1 MFSSEPRCIYRAN
14 QLGEVI
20 CQLRFPEIP
29 SIGSALPA
37 AFLDAIRDEFPRFSS
52 RQDCPPPKITGT
64 PGNMVLE
71 NQPSVINYQ
80 FVSEDGMWKVNL
92 TNTFISLACANYTRW
107 EDFARKLD
115 KPLANFIKLYKPAI
129 FDRVGL
135 RYVNFISRQKLNLE
149 NTPFRELIQ
158 SYYLGPLA
166 MENMNEAKVNSNTV
180 DLEMDFRGSY
190 LKLHAGPGMV
200 TKNGQQDPERKFIF
214 DQDQFMTNIP
224 VKMSIGALNTLHL
237 QAFAIF
243 RGAITD
249 RLHNAMEPETI

>member
-1 MFSSEPRCIYRAN
+1 MFSEKERCVYEKN
-14 QLGEVI
+14 QLEQVI
-20 CQLRFPEIP
+20 CQLRFPEIL
-29 SIGSALPA
+29 SIETNLPAQFQEAIRGEFPQYACTKDKPAPKLIGAPGNLRMEQQPECNNYHFGSA
-37 AFLDAIRDEFPRFSS
+37 
-52 RQDCPPPKITGT
+52 
-64 PGNMVLE
+64 
-71 NQPSVINYQ
+71 
-80 FVSEDGMWKVNL
+80 DGIWRVNL
-92 TNTFISLACANYTRW
+92 TSRFISLACTRYSQW
-107 EDFARKLD
+107 EEFAARLD
-115 KPLANFIKLYKPAI
+115 APLAAFIQIYKPAY
-129 FDRVGL
+129 FERVGL

-190 LKLHAGPGMV
+190 PKLHAGPGMV